1 MIKKLLF
8 IFFVC
13 SFSFINSQEKKKDS
27 IQKWKIV
34 GKFTFLFNQS
44 SFSNWT
50 SGGENTIAGNINI
63 NYDFNYKKN
72 NWNWDNKIITGYGL
86 SHISDKG
93 YRKTNDEFEYN
104 SLLGLKSKGYW
115 FFSFFT
121 NLRTQYSRGYDYSK
135 DPPNPVSDF
144 LSPAYLSY
152 GPGFLWKKSDDLRIN
167 IAPATSRFTFV
178 SKEFSGKYGVD
189 LGKRHN
195 FSLGFNLS
203 SYMKFELMEN
213 VTMENILALY
223 SDYLE
228 KPENIDIN
236 YQMNFL
242 MDINKYLS
250 MNITFHAI
258 FDDNTSSK
266 IQFRE
271 VFGLGIKYTFHN
283 KVTFQ

>member
-1 MIKKLLF
+1 MKKTLILILILFSIK
-8 IFFVC
+8 IY
-13 SFSFINSQEKKKDS
+13 SQEKKKDS
-27 IQKWKIV
+27 IPKWKLV

-44 SFSNWT
+44 SFSNWV

-72 NWNWDNKIITGYGL
+72 NWNWDNKIITSYGL

-93 YRKTNDEFEYN
+93 YRKTTDEFEFN

-115 FFSFFT
+115 FFSFFG
-121 NLRTQYSRGYDYSK
+121 NLRTQYTTGYDYSK
-135 DPPNPVSDF
+135 TPKQAVSDF
-144 LSPAYLSY
+144 LSPAYLSF
-152 GPGFLWKKSDDLRIN
+152 GPGLLWKKSDDLRIN

-178 SKEFSGKYGVD
+178 SKQFSGQYGVD
-189 LGKRHN
+189 VGKRHN

-203 SYMKFELMEN
+203 SYMKFKIMEN
-213 VTMENILALY
+213 VTMENIIALY

-228 KPENIDIN
+228 NPENVDIN

-258 FDDNTSSK
+258 YDDNASSK

-271 VFGLGIKYTFHN
+271 VFGLGVRYTFQN
-283 KVTFQ
+283 KVTFL